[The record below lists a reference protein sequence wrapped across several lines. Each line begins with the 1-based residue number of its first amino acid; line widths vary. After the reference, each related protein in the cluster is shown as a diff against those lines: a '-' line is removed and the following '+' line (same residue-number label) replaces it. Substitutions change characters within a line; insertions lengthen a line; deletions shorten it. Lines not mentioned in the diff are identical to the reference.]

1 MAHVQSAALRARKI
15 FLTPTPPLLRCS
27 PARWC
32 TLACRLQWCF
42 TTPSTCCTRCSTRR
56 SAPRRWGSTPAVA
69 ACVLWLLPSML
80 VPSVRALPLGVPCA
94 ALGGALTFLPRFQ
107 HPCPSR
113 APLCAAC
120 MRPCVCMLA
129 PAALPRHV
137 LLHSLTPLGPFRVRP
152 QRCPVM
158 SCCTLSPLLALPRA
172 PAALPRHVC
181 RAAVRVPVGRRR
193 QGQDAAQAV
202 GARLR
207 QLPV

>member
-137 LLHSLTPLGPFRVRP
+137 LLHSLTPLGPSARARSAAPSCLPGRSTSTCGPTASRSRRRSSCRRP
-152 QRCPVM
+152 TTSTACLTGWRTRRATVG
-158 SCCTLSPLLALPRA
+158 PLL
-172 PAALPRHVC
+172 
-181 RAAVRVPVGRRR
+181 GF
-193 QGQDAAQAV
+193 
-202 GARLR
+202 
-207 QLPV
+207 